1 MAFMSSAQPAF
12 GAVNSGFSFGSAVSE
27 TKSAPKTEITN
38 KPQIPPLGKITV
50 IQTSSQIIIRSCA
63 VYFRTI
69 FFCSQT
75 DFIPLLEKQW
85 RNMDWSEE

>member
-69 FFCSQT
+69 FFL
-75 DFIPLLEKQW
+75 FPNRLFNLAGKAVEKYGLE
-85 RNMDWSEE
+85 